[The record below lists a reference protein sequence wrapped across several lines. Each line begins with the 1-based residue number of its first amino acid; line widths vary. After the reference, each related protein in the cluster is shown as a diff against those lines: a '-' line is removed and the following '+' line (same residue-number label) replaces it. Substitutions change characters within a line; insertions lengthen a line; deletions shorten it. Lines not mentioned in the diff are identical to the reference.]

1 LKGFQFEE
9 RIMAPHPAETTAEPP
24 ADPSGRAPGQLKPV
38 LGVTAV
44 ILLTVSCITPASS
57 LFIIVPQLLATQGS
71 GVVLTLLL
79 GVVVSLA
86 VGACYAELGTRTPSS
101 GGEYAMITHTVG
113 RTLGWLTFVLT
124 AALLVIIPP
133 IIALGTADYLSSI
146 ARLDRAATGAAVM
159 LLATCTAVLD
169 IRANAFVTSC
179 FLALEVL
186 AAAAVAFLGFTH
198 AQRPVSTLIRPE
210 ALTERTLS
218 PFTLGLLLSG
228 LVVAMLIV
236 NGFGTAS
243 YLAEEM
249 IEPRRDV
256 ARAVFGSILIAATV
270 IVVPTAAAVLGARS
284 LQDLGVLGFP
294 DLVEAWAGPG
304 PAAAVNAAIALA
316 ILNAVIVMVL
326 QNGRVMYASGR
337 DRAWPAP
344 VNSALTRLHAR
355 FHTPI
360 VATSAVALPGAALAY
375 FFDIESLLGITGV
388 IVAAVYLLL
397 ALGALT
403 ARRAPHAG
411 WKMPLWPLP
420 PLLVIVSLAYAVSRS
435 APVDLA
441 ITAGIIA
448 AALGYEVLYLRPRRD
463 THFLVD
469 ARSDR

>member
-1 LKGFQFEE
+1 
-9 RIMAPHPAETTAEPP
+9 MASPSGEITAEPP
-24 ADPSGRAPGQLKPV
+24 VDPPDRASRRLKPV

-57 LFIIVPQLLATQGS
+57 LFIIVPELLATQGS
-71 GVVLTLLL
+71 GVVIALLL
-79 GVVVSLA
+79 GVVVSIA

-133 IIALGTADYLSSI
+133 VIALGTADYLSSV
-146 ARLDRAATGAAVM
+146 ADLDRATTGAVVM
-159 LLATCTAVLD
+159 LLAACTAILD
-169 IRANAFVTSC
+169 VRANAFVTSC

-186 AAAAVAFLGFTH
+186 AAGVVAYLGFAH
-198 AQRPVSTLIRPE
+198 AERPVSTLVRPE
-210 ALTERTLS
+210 ALTDGTLS
-218 PFTLGLLLSG
+218 PFTLGVVMSG

-249 IEPRRDV
+249 VEPRHDV
-256 ARAVFGSILIAATV
+256 ARAVFGSIFIAATV
-270 IVVPTAAAVLGARS
+270 IIVPTAAVVVGAGS
-284 LQDLGVLGFP
+284 LKDLGVLGFP
-294 DLVEAWAGPG
+294 DFVKAWAGPG
-304 PAAAVNAAIALA
+304 VAAAVSAVIALA

-337 DRAWPAP
+337 DQAWPAP
-344 VNSALTRLHAR
+344 VNAALTRLHPR
-355 FHTPI
+355 FNTPV
-360 VATSAVALPGAALAY
+360 VATLAVALPGAVFAY

-397 ALGALT
+397 AVGALA
-403 ARRAPHAG
+403 ARRRPHAG
-411 WKMPLWPLP
+411 WKMPLWPLAP
-420 PLLVIVSLAYAVSRS
+420 VVVIIALAYALSQS

-441 ITAGIIA
+441 VTVGIVA

-463 THFLVD
+463 TRFLVD
-469 ARSDR
+469 AREDR